1 MKEKDTIKE
10 EISIRL
16 LLQLLTTF
24 FKIGLFSFGGGYAMI
39 PLIEKEIVGK
49 RAWVDKDEI
58 VDVLAVAQSTPG
70 AVAVNSAT
78 AIGYKI
84 AGKKGALFSTVGVA
98 VPSFVIIITIASFFS
113 KIKDYKVVQ
122 NAFAGIGAAVV
133 ALIITAAVSVSKNS
147 IKDRIDILLAAI
159 TFVLVAFFKVNP
171 IFLIIGGALYGAI
184 MYYSKMFI
192 NDSKLKAKKGSKNDI
207 N

>member
-1 MKEKDTIKE
+1 MKKKDTIKE

-39 PLIEKEIVGK
+39 PLIQKEIVDK

-84 AGKKGALFSTVGVA
+84 AGKKGALFSTIGVA

-113 KIKDYKVVQ
+113 KIKDYKLVQ

-133 ALIITAAVSVSKNS
+133 ALIITAAVSVSKSS
-147 IKDRIDILLAAI
+147 IKDKIDILLAII
-159 TFVLVAFFKVNP
+159 TFVLVAFLKVNP
-171 IFLIIGGALYGAI
+171 IFLIIGGALYGVI
-184 MYYSKMFI
+184 VYYSRIISK
-192 NDSKLKAKKGSKNDI
+192 DCKLKAKKGLKNDI

>member
-1 MKEKDTIKE
+1 MKEKNMIKAE
-10 EISIRL
+10 VNLKL

-39 PLIEKEIVGK
+39 PLIEKEIVDK
-49 RAWVDKDEI
+49 RSWVDKAEI

-84 AGKKGALFSTVGVA
+84 AGKKGALFSTIGVA
-98 VPSFVIIITIASFFS
+98 VPSFLIIITIASFFS

-122 NAFAGIGAAVV
+122 DAFAGIGAAVV

-147 IKDRIDILLAAI
+147 IKDRIDILLALI

-171 IFLIIGGALYGAI
+171 IFLIIGGAMYGAI
-184 MYYSKMFI
+184 IYYSRI
-192 NDSKLKAKKGSKNDI
+192 ISIDSKLKVKKGFKNDI
-207 N
+207 D

>member
-1 MKEKDTIKE
+1 MNE
-10 EISIRL
+10 ENNGKL
-16 LLQLLTTF
+16 MLKLFTTF

-39 PLIEKEIVGK
+39 PLIEKEIVHK
-49 RAWVDKDEI
+49 RAWVHKDEI

-84 AGKKGALFSTVGVA
+84 AGKKGAIFATIGVA
-98 VPSFVIIITIASFFS
+98 IPSFMIIIFIASFFA

-122 NAFAGIGAAVV
+122 DAFGGIGAAVV
-133 ALIITAAVSVSKNS
+133 ALIITAAISVSKSS
-147 IKDRIDILLAAI
+147 IKDRIDILLALI
-159 TFVLVAFFKVNP
+159 TFILVAFFKFNP
-171 IFLIIGGALYGAI
+171 IFLIIGGALFGVLTYIFNFKEKRA
-184 MYYSKMFI
+184 
-192 NDSKLKAKKGSKNDI
+192 LKNDT